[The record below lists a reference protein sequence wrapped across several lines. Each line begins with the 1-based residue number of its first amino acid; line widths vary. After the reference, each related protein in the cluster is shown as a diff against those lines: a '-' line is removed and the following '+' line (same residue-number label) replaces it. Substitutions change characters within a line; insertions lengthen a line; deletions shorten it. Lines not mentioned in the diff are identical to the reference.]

1 MIEYLFVPILKTRN
15 ELHDLKFV
23 NYIFEMP
30 YIKEGLQSMKKILY
44 VLMIILTMSLSLA
57 GCSKD
62 DAASENQVSEDA
74 ASEDAISGETAPEDT
89 ASEDAAQVDTSKLLS
104 NPYVELLKSGR
115 YVLKFRGVVDLD
127 PEDIFSDVTIAREG
141 ENSLWIIQ
149 AEGSKSHIITKGDT
163 AFMVDDESHSY
174 ITVTMSNMETS
185 MINGESLKFSS
196 EGEEIIDGRTMKYEE
211 YSYDIGKLKFFFD
224 TEDDKKLH
232 AVLNT
237 NPVETVMMEITEFSE
252 NVTPD
257 MFEVP
262 EGYSG
267 I

>member
-44 VLMIILTMSLSLA
+44 FLMIILTMSLSLA

-62 DAASENQVSEDA
+62 DAATENQVSEDA
-74 ASEDAISGETAPEDT
+74 ASEDAISGETT
-89 ASEDAAQVDTSKLLS
+89 SEDSEAEQVDTSKLLS

-174 ITVTMSNMETS
+174 ITGTMSNMETS

>member
-1 MIEYLFVPILKTRN
+1 M
-15 ELHDLKFV
+15 
-23 NYIFEMP
+23 
-30 YIKEGLQSMKKILY
+30 
-44 VLMIILTMSLSLA
+44 
-57 GCSKD
+57 
-62 DAASENQVSEDA
+62 
-74 ASEDAISGETAPEDT
+74 
-89 ASEDAAQVDTSKLLS
+89 
-104 NPYVELLKSGR
+104 
-115 YVLKFRGVVDLD
+115 DLD

-163 AFMVDDESHSY
+163 AFMIDEESRSY
-174 ITVTMSNMETS
+174 ITGTMSNMETS
-185 MINGESLKFSS
+185 IINGESLEFSS